1 MERKTMT
8 TTKCLVC
15 QLREHKEE
23 KGFYPIPNAER
34 HISMWGCSCD
44 PEVEQEALQYMEMMT
59 R

>member
-1 MERKTMT
+1 MT